1 MLIPSTWVVVEW
13 EASFKEPWATSGPE
27 NENKITCRTKSKPD
41 AEGRMEEILIW
52 KLNVVC
58 NQRIQVFGLKFS
70 WFWRCY
76 PNPRESHICTNTS
89 NSISSI
95 CLSKMEVKTST
106 ASEVNLESAAERDLL
121 VVLLYAT
128 LLCHHWC
135 CLRECC
141 SCCDWLQG
149 CAFHIAS
156 SPGAFLQKEKAERDQ
171 NKQKEIC
178 LRAPGTACALKDGR
192 GEQPGAFPSHS
203 PQERAGDSS
212 CSCKRCCV
220 FSPSPGEP
228 GPFPVDKTTLKTPR
242 SISGSLICLPF
253 LGRSSSS
260 SATIS
265 FGTQR
270 SSQPMQPVQLRGW
283 QALLSGSVSY
293 CDRCMGQ
300 DGSMEC
306 WHL

>member
-135 CLRECC
+135 CLRGNQSNIWGNSEIQPPR
-141 SCCDWLQG
+141 SEAALR
-149 CAFHIAS
+149 
-156 SPGAFLQKEKAERDQ
+156 EDQ
-171 NKQKEIC
+171 FQSAV
-178 LRAPGTACALKDGR
+178 RAVTGFKVVHFILPAALELFSKSR
-192 GEQPGAFPSHS
+192 G
-203 PQERAGDSS
+203 
-212 CSCKRCCV
+212 
-220 FSPSPGEP
+220 
-228 GPFPVDKTTLKTPR
+228 FPVPLTA
-242 SISGSLICLPF
+242 GE
-253 LGRSSSS
+253 
-260 SATIS
+260 
-265 FGTQR
+265 
-270 SSQPMQPVQLRGW
+270 GW
-283 QALLSGSVSY
+283 
-293 CDRCMGQ
+293 
-300 DGSMEC
+300 
-306 WHL
+306 

>member
-1 MLIPSTWVVVEW
+1 
-13 EASFKEPWATSGPE
+13 
-27 NENKITCRTKSKPD
+27 
-41 AEGRMEEILIW
+41 MEETVLRCFYA
-52 KLNVVC
+52 LH
-58 NQRIQVFGLKFS
+58 RFGLKFS

-135 CLRECC
+135 CLRGNQSNIWGNSEIQPPRSEAALREDQFQTYPPVNLSKAFPQSHLECC